1 MTVISGGLVVY
12 EDGVKAVEEYA
23 PAKKARVE
31 LRFDVP
37 EDATDGEQR
46 LDSVIELTKR
56 KVLEMLGKAKA
67 APATAPATPKVDT
80 SSADNAKAAY
90 AAKADADVLD
100 ETPAAEPEKPKAKRA
115 PKAAKAA
122 ETPAVDQQ
130 PEKATTPAADDLS
143 EFDVP
148 AADISD
154 ADLNSA
160 ATKKNAAL
168 NEPVKIRN
176 LISAFNP
183 NPEKKFTLRE
193 IPQAQRRSFL
203 DQLAAL

>member
-12 EDGVKAVEEYA
+12 EDGVKAAEEYA

-46 LDSVIELTKR
+46 LDTVIELTQR
-56 KVLEMLGKAKA
+56 KVAEMLGKAK
-67 APATAPATPKVDT
+67 PTAATPKVD
-80 SSADNAKAAY
+80 SKKADDAKAAY
-90 AAKADADVLD
+90 AAKAADASVV
-100 ETPAAEPEKPKAKRA
+100 EAPAEEKPKTTRRKAKDA
-115 PKAAKAA
+115 EVTVEEVKPEPAKAA
-122 ETPAVDQQ
+122 DPSDM
-130 PEKATTPAADDLS
+130 S

-160 ATKKNAAL
+160 TIKKNAAMKD
-168 NEPVKIRN
+168 PVKIRS
-176 LISAFNP
+176 LIAKFNP
-183 NPEKKFTLRE
+183 NPEKTFTLRE
-193 IPQAQRRSFL
+193 IAQSQRKSYL
-203 DQLAAL
+203 EQLEAL